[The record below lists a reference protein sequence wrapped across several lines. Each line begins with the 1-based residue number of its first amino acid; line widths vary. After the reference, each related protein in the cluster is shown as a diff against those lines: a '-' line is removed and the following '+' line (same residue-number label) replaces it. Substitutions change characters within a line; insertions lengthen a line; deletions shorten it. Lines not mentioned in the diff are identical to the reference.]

1 MQWLFIITENEE
13 GIALS
18 IIKGRLDFDREPWPK
33 VSEDA
38 KELVKGMLDPN
49 PCSRMTVEEVLGV

>member
-1 MQWLFIITENEE
+1 MVLLITESEE

-18 IIKGRLDFDREPWPK
+18 IIKGRLDFNREPWPK

-38 KELVKGMLDPN
+38 KELVRHMLDPN
-49 PCSRMTVEEVLGV
+49 PYSRMTVEEVLGL

>member
-1 MQWLFIITENEE
+1 MFAETEQ
-13 GIALS
+13 GIAHA
-18 IIKGRLDFDREPWPK
+18 IVRGRLSFKREPWPK

-49 PCSRMTVEEVLGV
+49 PFSRMSIEEVLGV

>member
-1 MQWLFIITENEE
+1 MVLLITESEE

-18 IIKGRLDFDREPWPK
+18 IIKGRLDFKREPWPK

-38 KELVKGMLDPN
+38 KDLVICMLDPN
-49 PCSRMTVEEVLGV
+49 PCSRMTVEEVLGL

>member
-1 MQWLFIITENEE
+1 MAETEE

-18 IIKGRLDFDREPWPK
+18 IIKGRLDFNREPWPK
-33 VSEDA
+33 VSQDA
-38 KELVKGMLDPN
+38 KELVKHMLDPN

>member
-1 MQWLFIITENEE
+1 MKGKLSFI
-13 GIALS
+13 
-18 IIKGRLDFDREPWPK
+18 REPWPK

-49 PCSRMTVEEVLGV
+49 PFSRMTIDEVLGVYIYF